1 MIPAEAQSVAPT
13 SVLRLA
19 SGEPRIGLRSAV
31 WLNSGLDAFP
41 VVLGLAE
48 EAERRGFDAVFFG
61 DRMLAEVGHGG
72 QGVYN
77 STHTEIFTTL
87 AAIAARTTH
96 VLLGSLVLVVPFRH
110 PVPLAKTVA
119 SLDLLS
125 RGRLLL
131 GVGAG
136 WSPTEFEVLGV
147 DKRDAAEIMEESTA
161 LMKQLWTGARVTF
174 AGRFHRVDGVA
185 VEPTPF
191 HPGGPPIWVGGFSP
205 LQRRIWEGEISSSA
219 DAALR
224 RVGRM
229 ADTWVP
235 LLYSTHY
242 RRSID
247 PGVLGEGWSRIK
259 AAAHE
264 AGRVR
269 RRAVICL
276 LPLVLRTR
284 ERPGRDGSAP
294 RPRRV
299 LPGYLRG
306 GSRDLPDRDAGGD
319 RREDPVPVLGHR
331 PAGLDRV
338 HTARQQP
345 AATRSPRR
353 QGFANA
359 AERPVTATA
368 AARVDLGP
376 LLAPSSI
383 AVVGASADEAKP
395 GGRTLAFLQ
404 RYGYLGR
411 IYPINP
417 RRSEIAGLPTLASL
431 EELPE
436 SVDLVIFAIA
446 AAQVPDGLE
455 KAGRRRGARSA
466 IVFRA
471 GSARRGL
478 RAPSSSAGLWRSRSA
493 TASRSWGRT
502 ASGTSTS
509 SPRCRRPSRSRSRA
523 QAPLRLGPIGFISQS
538 GAMGGQ
544 RLSSGSARASES
556 DSARFISTGNEA
568 MVGVTDVLK
577 AHRKR
582 QAAVRAAHL
591 RRRACTTGSAFVDAV
606 LRLPGAAPGKDV
618 VLLKVGTTD
627 VGLASR
633 RISQLAR
640 TGRQRRGLGG
650 GIPPR
655 RSATPPAALE
665 ISRPRPPP
673 WPDRA
678 GPPAPELGIV
688 SMSGGC
694 RLV

>member
-1 MIPAEAQSVAPT
+1 MIPAEAQSAAPT

-48 EAERRGFDAVFFG
+48 EAERRGFDAIFFG

-147 DKRDAAEIMEESTA
+147 EKRDAAEIMEESMA

-205 LQRRIWEGEISSSA
+205 LQRRIWEGEIASSA

-264 AGRVR
+264 AGRVDDALSFAFSHWYYVLENDQDETEAR
-269 RRAVICL
+269 RDLAAFFPGTFEEARETYLIGTPEEIVAKIRYLCSDIDAPDWIVFTQLGNNPRQLDL
-276 LPLVLRTR
+276 L
-284 ERPGRDGSAP
+284 DAK
-294 RPRRV
+294 V
-299 LPGYLRG
+299 LPMLR
-306 GSRDLPDRDAGGD
+306 S
-319 RREDPVPVLGHR
+319 
-331 PAGLDRV
+331 
-338 HTARQQP
+338 
-345 AATRSPRR
+345 
-353 QGFANA
+353 
-359 AERPVTATA
+359 
-368 AARVDLGP
+368 
-376 LLAPSSI
+376 
-383 AVVGASADEAKP
+383 
-395 GGRTLAFLQ
+395 GR
-404 RYGYLGR
+404 
-411 IYPINP
+411 
-417 RRSEIAGLPTLASL
+417 
-431 EELPE
+431 
-436 SVDLVIFAIA
+436 
-446 AAQVPDGLE
+446 
-455 KAGRRRGARSA
+455 
-466 IVFRA
+466 
-471 GSARRGL
+471 
-478 RAPSSSAGLWRSRSA
+478 
-493 TASRSWGRT
+493 
-502 ASGTSTS
+502 
-509 SPRCRRPSRSRSRA
+509 
-523 QAPLRLGPIGFISQS
+523 
-538 GAMGGQ
+538 
-544 RLSSGSARASES
+544 
-556 DSARFISTGNEA
+556 
-568 MVGVTDVLK
+568 
-577 AHRKR
+577 
-582 QAAVRAAHL
+582 
-591 RRRACTTGSAFVDAV
+591 
-606 LRLPGAAPGKDV
+606 
-618 VLLKVGTTD
+618 
-627 VGLASR
+627 
-633 RISQLAR
+633 
-640 TGRQRRGLGG
+640 
-650 GIPPR
+650 
-655 RSATPPAALE
+655 
-665 ISRPRPPP
+665 
-673 WPDRA
+673 
-678 GPPAPELGIV
+678 
-688 SMSGGC
+688 
-694 RLV
+694 